1 MVDLR
6 FISQEQPSLAG
17 VAVVL
22 LFAMRFADDDGH
34 SVLPDMKS
42 NPHANHLLFRR
53 CQSNRLRVC
62 CPLPALTNQGHFIV
76 KNSTK
81 FVKNVFAV
89 RHRVQIDM
97 VGKKL

>member
-42 NPHANHLLFRR
+42 NPHANHLLFQKVSEQSPARLLSTPGPDKSGPFYCKKFNEI
-53 CQSNRLRVC
+53 CQERICR
-62 CPLPALTNQGHFIV
+62 AAQ
-76 KNSTK
+76 ST
-81 FVKNVFAV
+81 
-89 RHRVQIDM
+89 D
-97 VGKKL
+97 